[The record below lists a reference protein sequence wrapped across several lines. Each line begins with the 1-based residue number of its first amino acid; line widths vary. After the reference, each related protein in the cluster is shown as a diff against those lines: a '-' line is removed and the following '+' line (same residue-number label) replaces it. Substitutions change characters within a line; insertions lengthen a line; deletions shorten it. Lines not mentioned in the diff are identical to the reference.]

1 MKKNNFLMAAALIFS
16 VAACNNSNNKTA
28 DEKPVAMQVKEDTVT
43 YKADSVSMVGYVAW
57 DASTDKKRP
66 VVLVVPEWWGL
77 NEYTKSRVKQLAGL
91 GYLAF
96 AVDMY
101 GNGMKADNPKQAGE
115 LATPFYK
122 DPAMA
127 KARFDAA
134 MTKAL
139 SYPAADNSNVAA
151 IGYCFGGTQVIN
163 MALLGDNLKGVVSF
177 HGGLETAPVN
187 KDLLKAAILIC
198 HGEADKFVPDE
209 QVAAFR
215 KKLDSI
221 GANYT
226 FKSYPGATHAFSNP
240 DATET
245 GKKFDMPI
253 AYNAAA
259 DTASW
264 NEMKA
269 FFGKIFK

>member
-1 MKKNNFLMAAALIFS
+1 MKKNNFLMAAAVIFS

-226 FKSYPGATHAFSNP
+226 FKGYPGATHAFSNP